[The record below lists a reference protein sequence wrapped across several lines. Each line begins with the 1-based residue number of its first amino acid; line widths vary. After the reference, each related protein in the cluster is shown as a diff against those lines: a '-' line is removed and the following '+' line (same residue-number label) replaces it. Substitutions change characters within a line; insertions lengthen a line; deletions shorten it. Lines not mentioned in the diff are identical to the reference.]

1 MAILCGGWI
10 RILGGFNTTFEVT
23 VLVVPRQNGTQYFSP
38 ASEGK
43 KKKKEEKSQER
54 DLQERCYRYRFK
66 WAASL
71 VTFEV

>member
-38 ASEGK
+38 ASEGEKEK
-43 KKKKEEKSQER
+43 KKKKAKKEICR
-54 DLQERCYRYRFK
+54 TD
-66 WAASL
+66 
-71 VTFEV
+71 VTGIVSNWRLLW